1 MATTAQFTAQPSIEI
16 TQINTASAGVR
27 DATGVTVCAGPSSS
41 AAAGVGKRINR
52 SVIQAI
58 GTTTAGAVRFFV
70 SNDNGATKRLYVEKG
85 ISGITASATQ
95 APFRTE
101 VPELVGLVLPGVSGS
116 NGSYLY
122 ASSEIG
128 NTFNIIVESGIL

>member
-1 MATTAQFTAQPSIEI
+1 MAITAQFVAQPNIEI

-27 DATGVTVCAGPSSS
+27 DATGVTVCSGPSTA

-52 SVIQAI
+52 TVVQAT
-58 GTTTAGAVRFFV
+58 GTTIAGMVRFFV
-70 SNDNGATKRLYVEKG
+70 SNDNGATKRLYVEKTV
-85 ISGITASATQ
+85 SGITASASQ
-95 APFRTE
+95 SPFRTE
-101 VPELVGLVLPGVSGS
+101 VPELVGLILPGVSGS

-122 ASSEIG
+122 TSSEIG